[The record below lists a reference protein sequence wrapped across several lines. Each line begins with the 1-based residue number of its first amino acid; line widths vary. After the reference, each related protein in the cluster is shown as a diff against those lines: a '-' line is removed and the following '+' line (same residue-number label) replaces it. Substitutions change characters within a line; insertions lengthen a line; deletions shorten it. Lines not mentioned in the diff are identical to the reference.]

1 MSSNVSRAM
10 MLAGIG
16 VALFGVS
23 TAVLIRL
30 LPGPHT
36 EKDYFIIGCMATLV
50 SLSRG
55 VPACDD
61 DLDQDAESIFRQ
73 AGKRLAPIFRVMPHR
88 LVNRHP
94 LFLLSGHRVFASWR
108 LRLDGATSACSF
120 R

>member
-1 MSSNVSRAM
+1 MSSNVSRGL

-50 SLSRG
+50 SLVG
-55 VPACDD
+55 V
-61 DLDQDAESIFRQ
+61 
-73 AGKRLAPIFRVMPHR
+73 
-88 LVNRHP
+88 
-94 LFLLSGHRVFASWR
+94 FLLVMMTWIKSPNPFFGNQVAPHGNSVTPRSTAFSLAAAQA
-108 LRLDGATSACSF
+108 RLDGGNVLS
-120 R
+120 

>member
-1 MSSNVSRAM
+1 M

-50 SLSRG
+50 SL
-55 VPACDD
+55 VA
-61 DLDQDAESIFRQ
+61 
-73 AGKRLAPIFRVMPHR
+73 V
-88 LVNRHP
+88 
-94 LFLLSGHRVFASWR
+94 FLLVMTTWIKSPNPFFKRRKRPGTKTFD
-108 LRLDGATSACSF
+108 L
-120 R
+120 

>member
-16 VALFGVS
+16 VALFGIS

-50 SLSRG
+50 SL
-55 VPACDD
+55 VA
-61 DLDQDAESIFRQ
+61 
-73 AGKRLAPIFRVMPHR
+73 
-88 LVNRHP
+88 
-94 LFLLSGHRVFASWR
+94 LFLLVITTWIKSPNPFFKKRKRTGTKT
-108 LRLDGATSACSF
+108 LDL
-120 R
+120 